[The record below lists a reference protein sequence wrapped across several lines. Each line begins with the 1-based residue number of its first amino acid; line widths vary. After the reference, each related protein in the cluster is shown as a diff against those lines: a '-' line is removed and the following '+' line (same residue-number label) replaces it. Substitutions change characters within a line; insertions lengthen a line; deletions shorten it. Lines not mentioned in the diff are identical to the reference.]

1 LAGARSLVIGQRG
14 IDFKAK
20 RGDVTVMGRKQ
31 AIKAGRRK
39 KRGSKKVKMPQV
51 EFDLEAIK
59 EIKKRK
65 KRSKQRR

>member
-1 LAGARSLVIGQRG
+1 
-14 IDFKAK
+14 
-20 RGDVTVMGRKQ
+20 MGGKQ
-31 AIKAGRRK
+31 AIKAGKRK
-39 KRGSKKVKMPQV
+39 KGGSKKVKMPQV